1 MTTKKN
7 STYWRKRFELLEDA
21 MNRDITKQMQEID
34 RIYKRAQADI
44 EKQICAWYQRLAKN
58 NEISM
63 ADARKL
69 LSADELEEFKWS
81 VEDYIKHG
89 KENAIDQRW
98 MKQLENASAKFH
110 ISKLEALK
118 LQVQQSIEVVYG
130 NQLDLLDEAMRQQY
144 QEGYYHTAF
153 EVQKGFSIGWPIA
166 AIDQAKIDRVIRK
179 PWAPDGK
186 NFSERIWQNR
196 TKLVNE
202 VHNELSR
209 MCITGEAP
217 DRAIKNIA
225 KKMNTSRYN
234 AGRLIMT
241 EAAYFGSISQKD
253 CFDDLGVEQYE
264 ICATLDNRTS
274 AICQEMDGKVFD
286 MKDYEAGVTA
296 PPFHVF
302 CRSCT
307 CPYFN
312 DEFTVGE
319 MRAARG
325 ADGKTYYVPADMK
338 YPEWKKQFTGGGKPK
353 TEKQKES
360 ATIQQLNQS
369 GENVAKSGTN
379 RGKNGIINI
388 KIDEFVPCL
397 KDAKSGE
404 ILDTEV
410 FKITD
415 RSALNKYNEKNG
427 WNVDW
432 FDIAKNNE
440 VYALTLKGDAEFQG
454 LVGLRPDKDAQA
466 VYINWASTA
475 PRNNKEINN
484 GNQDYIG
491 VGGHLFAIG
500 AKRSMECGYE
510 GVMYGFAANKKVM
523 QHYIDKFGAVNMPIQ
538 HPYQIIIDEKAAQDL
553 LNEYNYSWKE

>member
-1 MTTKKN
+1 MTKSN
-7 STYWRKRFELLEDA
+7 REYWRERFEQVEDA
-21 MNRDITKQMQEID
+21 LNRDIAGQMRDID

-44 EKQICAWYQRLAKN
+44 EKNIRAWYQRLAKN

-118 LQVQQSIEVVYG
+118 LQVQQSIEVIYG
-130 NQLDLLDEAMRQQY
+130 NQLDMLDETMRQQY

-153 EVQKGFSIGWPIA
+153 EVQKGFFIGWPIA

-241 EAAYFGSISQKD
+241 EAAYFGSISQRD

-274 AICQEMDGKVFD
+274 AICQELDGKVFD

-307 CPYFN
+307 CPYFD
-312 DEFTVGE
+312 DEFTAGE
-319 MRAARG
+319 MRAARSE
-325 ADGKTYYVPADMK
+325 DGKTYYVPADMK

-353 TEKQKES
+353 TGEVKSDELEKRSNKGS
-360 ATIQQLNQS
+360 RQLLYP
-369 GENVAKSGTN
+369 ENHDKLDVGIRNNYEDEILKIPEVH
-379 RGKNGIINI
+379 RKIINGGINEIEII
-388 KIDEFVPCL
+388 KEGYSRFDREKKKMYLRENFEKGELIHEMAHVLETETNLYRDPKFREVLWSGLEDYSFKDVFYKPNSFIEPIYAIENKKFV
-397 KDAKSGE
+397 SE
-404 ILDTEV
+404 
-410 FKITD
+410 
-415 RSALNKYNEKNG
+415 Y
-427 WNVDW
+427 
-432 FDIAKNNE
+432 
-440 VYALTLKGDAEFQG
+440 QG
-454 LVGLRPDKDAQA
+454 RTYIEVGLFLDDKLNPFALGEYFSEGYKT
-466 VYINWASTA
+466 YI
-475 PRNNKEINN
+475 INPE
-484 GNQDYIG
+484 
-491 VGGHLFAIG
+491 LL
-500 AKRSMECGYE
+500 
-510 GVMYGFAANKKVM
+510 KKKDP
-523 QHYIDKFGAVNMPIQ
+523 Q
-538 HPYQIIIDEKAAQDL
+538 L
-553 LNEYNYSWKE
+553 YNYIKEMQND

>member
-1 MTTKKN
+1 MKN
-7 STYWRKRFELLEDA
+7 SKYWRERFEVLEETR
-21 MNRDITKQMQEID
+21 NRDITRQMRDID
-34 RIYKRAQADI
+34 RIYKQAQADI
-44 EKQICAWYQRLAKN
+44 DKNIRAWYQRLAKN

-63 ADARKL
+63 AEARKL

-89 KENAIDQRW
+89 EENALDQRW

-118 LQVQQSIEVVYG
+118 MQVQQSIEQVYG
-130 NQLDLLDEAMRQQY
+130 NQLDMLDETMRQQY
-144 QEGYYHTAF
+144 QEGYYHTAY
-153 EVQKGFSIGWPIA
+153 EVQKGFSVGWTIA

-186 NFSERIWQNR
+186 NFSERVWQNR
-196 TKLVNE
+196 TRLVNE
-202 VHNELSR
+202 VHSELSR

-241 EAAYFGSISQKD
+241 EAAYFGSVSQKD

-325 ADGKTYYVPADMK
+325 EDGKTYYVPADMK

-353 TEKQKES
+353 TRVVKPDELEKRSNKGSRQLLYPKNHDKLDIGIRNNYEDEILKIPEVHRKIINGGINKIEIIKEGYS
-360 ATIQQLNQS
+360 RFDREKKKNVSS
-369 GENVAKSGTN
+369 GE
-379 RGKNGIINI
+379 
-388 KIDEFVPCL
+388 L
-397 KDAKSGE
+397 
-404 ILDTEV
+404 
-410 FKITD
+410 
-415 RSALNKYNEKNG
+415 
-427 WNVDW
+427 
-432 FDIAKNNE
+432 
-440 VYALTLKGDAEFQG
+440 
-454 LVGLRPDKDAQA
+454 
-466 VYINWASTA
+466 
-475 PRNNKEINN
+475 
-484 GNQDYIG
+484 
-491 VGGHLFAIG
+491 
-500 AKRSMECGYE
+500 
-510 GVMYGFAANKKVM
+510 
-523 QHYIDKFGAVNMPIQ
+523 
-538 HPYQIIIDEKAAQDL
+538 
-553 LNEYNYSWKE
+553 

>member
-1 MTTKKN
+1 MTKN
-7 STYWRKRFELLEDA
+7 SKYWRERFELLEDA
-21 MNRDITKQMQEID
+21 RNQDITKHIREID
-34 RIYKRAQADI
+34 RIYKQAQADI
-44 EKQICAWYQRLAKN
+44 EKQIRAWYQRLAKN

-63 ADARKL
+63 AEARKL

-89 KENAIDQRW
+89 EENALDQRW

-118 LQVQQSIEVVYG
+118 LQVQQSIEAVYG
-130 NQLDLLDEAMRQQY
+130 NQLDLLDATMQQQY

-166 AIDQAKIDRVIRK
+166 AIDQAKLDRVIRK
-179 PWAPDGK
+179 PWAPDGT

-241 EAAYFGSISQKD
+241 EAAYFGSVSQKD

-325 ADGKTYYVPADMK
+325 EDGKTYYVPADMK
-338 YPEWKKQFTGGGKPK
+338 YPEWKRQFVKDAATKSDWVAY
-353 TEKQKES
+353 EKYTK
-360 ATIQQLNQS
+360 IL
-369 GENVAKSGTN
+369 GTN
-379 RGKNGIINI
+379 APGSIEDFVKI
-388 KIDEFVPCL
+388 KYNENEWELFKSYSQSI
-397 KDAKSGE
+397 KSGE
-404 ILDTEV
+404 LTPLADFELYKNTSNEIDLKLIGRTTSNGI
-410 FKITD
+410 KITGKSKHFISRVIGSVEQRRNGIPID
-415 RSALNKYNEKNG
+415 AILEAITNAKAEILPIKELKNG
-427 WNVDW
+427 RSQKIR
-432 FDIAKNNE
+432 F
-440 VYALTLKGDAEFQG
+440 KGVEISLNPESGNLIQG
-454 LVGLRPDKDAQA
+454 NPLR
-466 VYINWASTA
+466 
-475 PRNNKEINN
+475 R
-484 GNQDYIG
+484 G
-491 VGGHLFAIG
+491 
-500 AKRSMECGYE
+500 
-510 GVMYGFAANKKVM
+510 KK
-523 QHYIDKFGAVNMPIQ
+523 HD
-538 HPYQIIIDEKAAQDL
+538 
-553 LNEYNYSWKE
+553 

>member
-7 STYWRKRFELLEDA
+7 NQYWRERFELLEDA

-34 RIYKRAQADI
+34 RIYKRAQSDI
-44 EKQICAWYQRLAKN
+44 DKQIRAWYQRLAKN

-89 KENAIDQRW
+89 KENALDQRW

-118 LQVQQSIEVVYG
+118 LQVQQSIEAVYG
-130 NQLDLLDEAMRQQY
+130 NQLDLLDATMRQQY

-166 AIDQAKIDRVIRK
+166 AIDQAKLDRVIRK
-179 PWAPDGK
+179 PWAPDGT
-186 NFSERIWQNR
+186 NFSERIWKNR

-241 EAAYFGSISQKD
+241 EAAYFGSISQRD

-353 TEKQKES
+353 TEEIKADDIPKMELVKAKIQRYTVNEVEEISTEADRIAAAHTEIKSKWSGNTVVNDGLNMYGKLWNCDITTMQETCGHILLHEHLHARSISYFDKETYSAYQNIEEGTVQLFTQEISKLEGIEIIESQYDDLVDSLRKINRMLKIAKTDYEFAKQLFHTPVTERLNWLDSKVSNSLFENWTINKYKE
-360 ATIQQLNQS
+360 LNQLI
-369 GENVAKSGTN
+369 KS
-379 RGKNGIINI
+379 
-388 KIDEFVPCL
+388 L
-397 KDAKSGE
+397 
-404 ILDTEV
+404 
-410 FKITD
+410 
-415 RSALNKYNEKNG
+415 Y
-427 WNVDW
+427 
-432 FDIAKNNE
+432 
-440 VYALTLKGDAEFQG
+440 
-454 LVGLRPDKDAQA
+454 
-466 VYINWASTA
+466 
-475 PRNNKEINN
+475 
-484 GNQDYIG
+484 
-491 VGGHLFAIG
+491 
-500 AKRSMECGYE
+500 
-510 GVMYGFAANKKVM
+510 
-523 QHYIDKFGAVNMPIQ
+523 
-538 HPYQIIIDEKAAQDL
+538 
-553 LNEYNYSWKE
+553 